1 MKTLLLLTLLT
12 LTSCNYNGMI
22 DDALRMQDSLHQIN
36 VRRFDYYDSIIER
49 QMEYQHERE
58 LQYLEQII
66 KLNIGIKKLNK
77 SLSDCN
83 KELNKMPSIK
93 IIEADSL

>member
-1 MKTLLLLTLLT
+1 MKPTILLLLIT
-12 LTSCNYNGMI
+12 LTSCNHKEMLN
-22 DDALRMQDSLHQIN
+22 DALRLQDSLHQIN

>member
-1 MKTLLLLTLLT
+1 
-12 LTSCNYNGMI
+12 
-22 DDALRMQDSLHQIN
+22 
-36 VRRFDYYDSIIER
+36 
-49 QMEYQHERE
+49 MEYQHERE

-83 KELNKMPSIK
+83 KELNKMQSIK